1 MIKQSNE
8 PVADIRKIAP
18 SPFKV
23 DNSSDKLYFN
33 SKELQEFDPIF
44 YYGCKT
50 KPRNILVK
58 KNIPSTEYVYAN
70 FNARNSAWMICTEDC
85 KKAQLLITKS
95 WVWANMLTMRQ
106 EMRNNI
112 SDITDT
118 KKITNEPVAVIND
131 TKKISNEPVAV
142 INDNKTELS
151 DNIQNIIKKITNVV
165 SDTVSD
171 INDNKKISNDPV
183 AVINDNKKISNETSL
198 PTGGGG
204 EERLTPAPKEY
215 EMAPPLLA
223 LNENEKFRD
232 ADGNV
237 VEIET
242 RGPKDRKGI
251 RFKVKDV
258 MAAFQ
263 MPNLDHTLR
272 RVADGGQYTTDHYK
286 VYYIQGKGGE
296 PPSHT
301 IKKAQ
306 YLTYKGI
313 LRVLFASNSGT
324 AEKFQD
330 WAEDTLFT
338 HQMGTKD
345 AKVKLGTDLLNITPK
360 TYKAVFDSYAST
372 FPCIYL
378 LRLGTVKDVRST
390 FGIASAI
397 PDDLCVYKYGF
408 TEDLS
413 RRIKEHASGYGKMN
427 GVSIKLSAFHVID
440 PKYTS
445 DAEGDVRE
453 FVETFQ
459 KRLHV
464 EGHSELVSLTDKEM
478 LFVKKQYASIGSRY
492 AGATA
497 ELTTQIAEL
506 KARIKELENE
516 LAAKDLAHATEIQK
530 ELYEKK
536 MVEMQRDTNI
546 ELFSLKEANYK
557 LELQLLK
564 HIAASSGNSSR

>member
-1 MIKQSNE
+1 MTTAIK
-8 PVADIRKIAP
+8 P
-18 SPFKV
+18 SPFRATALL
-23 DNSSDKLYFN
+23 DKLFFN
-33 SKELQEFDPIF
+33 SKELQEFDPVF
-44 YYGCKT
+44 YYGCKS
-50 KPRNILVK
+50 KPRNILLK
-58 KNIPSTEYVYAN
+58 KNIPPTEYLYAN
-70 FNARNSAWMICTEDC
+70 FNARNGSWVISSEEC
-85 KKAQLLITKS
+85 KKAQLLLTKS
-95 WVWANMLTMRQ
+95 WVDAHMPTMRD
-106 EMRNNI
+106 EGRGTGNGNAKMDVIGENAKMDVIGENAKMDVI
-112 SDITDT
+112 GENAPVPSDL
-118 KKITNEPVAVIND
+118 P
-131 TKKISNEPVAV
+131 
-142 INDNKTELS
+142 
-151 DNIQNIIKKITNVV
+151 
-165 SDTVSD
+165 
-171 INDNKKISNDPV
+171 
-183 AVINDNKKISNETSL
+183 L
-198 PTGGGG
+198 PTGGG
-204 EERLTPAPKEY
+204 EDYHTPALKEY
-215 EMAPPLLA
+215 EMAPPLLY
-223 LNENEKFRD
+223 LDEKEMFRD

-237 VEIET
+237 MEIET
-242 RGPKDRKGI
+242 RGTKDRKGI
-251 RFKVKDV
+251 RFNVKDV
-258 MAAFQ
+258 MVAFQ

-272 RVADGGQYTTDHYK
+272 DDRKQYTTDHYK
-286 VYYIQGKGGE
+286 VYYIRVSGALG
-296 PPSHT
+296 PSPQ

-397 PDDLCVYKYGF
+397 PDDLSVYKYGF

-516 LAAKDLAHATEIQK
+516 LAAKDLAHANEIQK

-564 HIAASSGNSSR
+564 HTASSGNSSR